1 MTLQSRIPPSLGASL
16 SSSYAATVKGRD
28 VSRAWTKWFIGLF
41 ASPTGVLLLAAL
53 DSTPFFS
60 FPFGIDAVIIVLA
73 ARMGALAWV
82 VPLLATVGSLAGA
95 ALTFWMGV
103 KIGEEG
109 LERYLPPRRLKR
121 IRAKIQKSG
130 AIALAA
136 LDLIPPPFP
145 FTPFVLAA
153 GALEVKRPTFF
164 ITLAVCRFVRFGAEA
179 ALAVLYGS
187 RITARLDTDLF
198 HDLVFACIAIAVV
211 LTVLSIVHLVQ
222 STRPAKRR

>member
-1 MTLQSRIPPSLGASL
+1 M
-16 SSSYAATVKGRD
+16 
-28 VSRAWTKWFIGLF
+28 SRAWTRWFIGLF
-41 ASPTGVLLLAAL
+41 ASPTGVLMLAAL

-73 ARMGALAWV
+73 ARMRALAWV
-82 VPLLATVGSLAGA
+82 VPLLATAGSLAGA

-130 AIALAA
+130 AVALAT

-145 FTPFVLAA
+145 FTPFLLAA

-187 RITARLDTDLF
+187 RIIGRLDTDLF

-222 STRPAKRR
+222 STRPVKKRTT